1 MSARLSLR
9 PDSDGR
15 PGFNAAS
22 MPTDAQRSRADPGST
37 SARLIFVGTAGAA
50 NVERCNVCFAI
61 ECAHGE
67 TLLLD
72 TAGGFQVVHNL
83 KLAQIDLASIRH
95 IFLSHRHS
103 DHLGGLEPL
112 LLHLGLHALAT
123 GEHADRVAI
132 YAHPVVIEAAQT
144 VLRAMA
150 SVAPRLLERTG
161 QPLEWRPLE
170 PGQPVELRPGLR
182 LLPFRVDHEPRDGS
196 ELGCRVEGDQAGQ
209 TWSIVYS
216 GDTRP
221 TAELS
226 RHARGADVLIHEV
239 GGFDADAERVHL
251 PGHSTAGEAGRVAT
265 EAGVKRLFLSH
276 LPREGMAGAVLEEVH
291 RFYQGPAGVPNDLEA
306 FDLRD
311 LLATAVDV
319 P

>member
-1 MSARLSLR
+1 MRLV
-9 PDSDGR
+9 
-15 PGFNAAS
+15 
-22 MPTDAQRSRADPGST
+22 
-37 SARLIFVGTAGAA
+37 FVGTAGAA
-50 NVERCNVCFAI
+50 DVERCNACFAI
-61 ECAHGE
+61 ECTPGE

-72 TAGGFQVVHNL
+72 TAGGFQVVRNL
-83 KLAQIDLASIRH
+83 KLAQIDLASIRY

-112 LLHLGLHALAT
+112 LLHLGLHALAS
-123 GEHADRVAI
+123 GEQGEGVTV

-144 VLRAMA
+144 VLSAMA
-150 SVAPRLLERTG
+150 SVAPRLLERTCR
-161 QPLEWRPLE
+161 PLEWRPLE
-170 PGQPVELRPGLR
+170 PGQLIELRPGLR

-196 ELGCRVEGDQAGQ
+196 ELGCRVEADGAGR

-221 TAELS
+221 AAEL
-226 RHARGADVLIHEV
+226 RHHARDADVLIHEV

-251 PGHSTAGEAGRVAT
+251 PGHSTAGEAGRVAS

-291 RFYQGPAGVPNDLEA
+291 RFYQGPASVPNDLEA

-311 LLATAVDV
+311 LLATMVDV